1 MVAPVEQTLS
11 PAAYDRLIGAL
22 YQGPLENIPWQTF
35 LPLCRE
41 LFDAEV
47 ISLTLRPPAE
57 GDRGVIIN
65 QLRPAPGADA
75 SLSVQLADPNDW
87 QALAYREQFFALDPF
102 VNLPPGKVVTL
113 AELVPDAELR
123 RSEFYRQYLEPAG
136 VLHIL
141 GADIGA
147 PDAFQ
152 ARLRFIRGPE
162 EPPFGEREKALC
174 GQIVPHLE
182 RAIEIHAR
190 LSRMTSE
197 RDLFAG
203 AVEQLAV
210 GAILLDENGQFLQ
223 ANQLATQIL
232 EERDGLQIRQ
242 RQLELSDKTPNR
254 ELHGIIQRVLAN
266 GRSQAPAVVEALRVR
281 RPSGRPD
288 LGLLVRLVP
297 QYAWSEGRHAPA
309 VAVFISDP
317 GQRGE
322 PSEQLLIQL
331 FGLTRAEAALA
342 TRLSRGLQLQEAADQ
357 LHISL
362 HTARTQLKAIFAKTG
377 VSRQAE
383 LVRLLVKSVATLG

>member
-1 MVAPVEQTLS
+1 MADLLATN
-11 PAAYDRLIGAL
+11 AYDRLIGAL
-22 YQGPLENIPWQTF
+22 YQGPLESIPWQTF
-35 LPLCRE
+35 LPLCRAQ
-41 LFDAEV
+41 FDASV

-57 GDRGVIIN
+57 GDRGVILN
-65 QLRPAPGADA
+65 QLRPAEGADA
-75 SLSVQLADPNDW
+75 SVSVQLADPDDW
-87 QALAYREQFFALDPF
+87 PALAYREQFFALDPF

-113 AELVPDAELR
+113 RELVPDAELR
-123 RSEFYRQYLEPAG
+123 RSEFYRHFLEPAG

-141 GADIGA
+141 GADIGVPA
-147 PDAFQ
+147 AFQ
-152 ARLRFIRGPE
+152 ARLRLIRGPDE
-162 EPPFGEREKALC
+162 AAFSERDKAVCAL
-174 GQIVPHLE
+174 IVPHLE

-203 AVEQLAV
+203 AVEQLAM
-210 GAILLDENGQFLQ
+210 GAILLDEHGLFLQ

-232 EERDGLQIRQ
+232 GEKDGLRVRQ
-242 RQLELSDKTPNR
+242 RHLESSDVQSSR
-254 ELHGIIQRVLAN
+254 ELRDIIQRVLIN
-266 GRSQAPAVVEALRVR
+266 GRGNAPAVVEALRIR

-297 QYAWSEGRHAPA
+297 QYAWAEGQHAPA

-322 PSEQLLIQL
+322 PSEQMLSQL

-342 TRLSRGLQLQEAADQ
+342 TQLSRGLQLQDAADA
-357 LHISL
+357 LNISP

-383 LVRLLVKSVATLG
+383 LVRLLVKSVAALG

>member
-1 MVAPVEQTLS
+1 MADLLRAEV
-11 PAAYDRLIGAL
+11 YDRLIGAL
-22 YQGPLENIPWQTF
+22 YQGPLESIPWQTF
-35 LPLCRE
+35 LPLCRAE
-41 LFDAEV
+41 FDAKV

-57 GDRGVIIN
+57 GDRGVILN
-65 QLRPAPGADA
+65 QLRPAEGADA
-75 SLSVQLADPNDW
+75 SVSVQLADPDDW
-87 QALAYREQFFALDPF
+87 PALAYREQFFALDPF

-113 AELVPDAELR
+113 RELVPDAELQ
-123 RSEFYRQYLEPAG
+123 RSEFYRHFLEPAG

-141 GADIGA
+141 GADIGVPA
-147 PDAFQ
+147 AFQ
-152 ARLRFIRGPE
+152 ARLRLIRGPE
-162 EPPFGEREKALC
+162 ESAFSERDKALC
-174 GQIVPHLE
+174 ALIVPHLE
-182 RAIEIHAR
+182 RAIDIHAR

-203 AVEQLAV
+203 TVEQLAV
-210 GAILLDENGQFLQ
+210 GAILLDEHGLFLQ

-232 EERDGLQIRQ
+232 AEKDGLQVRQ
-242 RQLELSDKTPNR
+242 RHIESSEQQSSR
-254 ELHGIIQRVLAN
+254 ELRDIIQRVLVN
-266 GRSQAPAVVEALRVR
+266 GRSKAPAVVEALRIR

-297 QYAWSEGRHAPA
+297 QYAWAEGQHAPA

-322 PSEQLLIQL
+322 PSEQTLSQL

-342 TRLSRGLQLQEAADQ
+342 TQLSRGLQLQDAADA
-357 LHISL
+357 LNISP

-383 LVRLLVKSVATLG
+383 LVRLLIKSVAALG

>member
-1 MVAPVEQTLS
+1 MMADLLRADV
-11 PAAYDRLIGAL
+11 YDRLIGAL
-22 YQGPLENIPWQTF
+22 YQGPLESIPWQTF
-35 LPLCRE
+35 LPLCRAE
-41 LFDAEV
+41 FDAKV

-57 GDRGVIIN
+57 GDRGVILN
-65 QLRPAPGADA
+65 QLRPAEGADA
-75 SLSVQLADPNDW
+75 SVSVQLADPDDW
-87 QALAYREQFFALDPF
+87 PALAYREQFFALDPF

-113 AELVPDAELR
+113 RELVPDAELR
-123 RSEFYRQYLEPAG
+123 RGEFYRRFLEPAG

-141 GADIGA
+141 GADIGVPA
-147 PDAFQ
+147 AFQ
-152 ARLRFIRGPE
+152 ARLRLIRGPDE
-162 EPPFGEREKALC
+162 AAFSERDKALC
-174 GQIVPHLE
+174 TLIVPHLE

-203 AVEQLAV
+203 TVEQLAV
-210 GAILLDENGQFLQ
+210 GAILLDEHGLFLQ

-232 EERDGLQIRQ
+232 GEKDGLQVRQ
-242 RQLELSDKTPNR
+242 RHLESSDLQASR
-254 ELHGIIQRVLAN
+254 ELRDIIQRVLVN
-266 GRSQAPAVVEALRVR
+266 GRANAPAVVEALRIR

-297 QYAWSEGRHAPA
+297 QYAWAEGQHAPA

-322 PSEQLLIQL
+322 PSEQTLSQL

-342 TRLSRGLQLQEAADQ
+342 TQLSRGLQLQDAADA
-357 LHISL
+357 LNISP

-383 LVRLLVKSVATLG
+383 LVRLLVKSVAALG